1 MSALAKTEAGTLPAL
16 VRRAAQQLAAAETSA
31 QVLEAKDAAAVAY
44 DAAKK
49 TARIAKAKRAHD
61 EVITAVY
68 RAQADALEIESL
80 AKRRL
85 ADEYDA
91 AQDRGEVKT
100 RAHNQP
106 ASSVVE
112 EAVSA
117 AAIGLT
123 HKDIHDARRVRDAE
137 DAAPGIVRRSLD
149 ALIETGAEPTR
160 AAVNRAIS
168 APASAQPPKS
178 QPRVSDSALW
188 LWGRLRDFEARGLT
202 RGDPTRLFHDMT
214 DEMRRDVLR
223 LAPLVSAFLTE
234 LENFYEPA

>member
-1 MSALAKTEAGTLPAL
+1 M
-16 VRRAAQQLAAAETSA
+16 
-31 QVLEAKDAAAVAY
+31 AY

-85 ADEYDA
+85 ADEYDT
-91 AQDRGEVKT
+91 AQERGEVAGPGQYARSNVPDENVCPT
-100 RAHNQP
+100 P
-106 ASSVVE
+106 T
-112 EAVSA
+112 A
-117 AAIGLT
+117 ADIGLSR
-123 HKDIHDARRVRDAE
+123 KEIHNARRVRDAE

-168 APASAQPPKS
+168 ASGRAIVDGSLPAATAAILAERS
-178 QPRVSDSALW
+178 SDQGWRADRA
-188 LWGRLRDFEARGLT
+188 GG
-202 RGDPTRLFHDMT
+202 
-214 DEMRRDVLR
+214 
-223 LAPLVSAFLTE
+223 
-234 LENFYEPA
+234 EP